1 MPLPEIIEI
10 APLRTIGAAQI
21 SIPGSKSITNRAL
34 LLAALADGVVTLRG
48 ALWSEDTQVL
58 VEALQLLG
66 FEIDVQPD
74 PAEWC
79 NRVIRVTGLGGTI
92 PRGGTAE
99 APLELFVGNAGTA
112 ARFLAALV
120 CLGHGVYRL
129 SGTERMHQRPQAALF
144 YALRQLGY
152 RIESTTDQ
160 LPAEIFGTGPSAA
173 ACQVDLA
180 QSSQFGSALLLCA
193 GVGGWDVTISGD
205 DAEEAPYV
213 AMTRKL
219 IGVFPKRGGEFQ
231 IEIDA
236 SSASY
241 FWAANWLLSKPA
253 REFEAEAAPQICL
266 ATSPSTDWQID
277 AAFPRFLPLPAEIS
291 RRNELGDSIMT
302 AMILA
307 PFAGSPTRFSDLGR
321 LRLQECE
328 RVAALRSELTKCG
341 VTVVENGDALTV
353 FPAAHTL
360 RGSEVETYNDHR
372 MAMCFAIL
380 GLRIPGVKIKNPSCV
395 KKTFPNFFQK
405 LATVPPAGLGTLIMD
420 ASTGQPLRPEQ
431 LFAE

>member
-1 MPLPEIIEI
+1 MV
-10 APLRTIGAAQI
+10 AAQI

-34 LLAALADGVVTLRG
+34 VLAALAKGVVTLKG

-58 VEALQLLG
+58 VEALRLLG
-66 FEIDVQPD
+66 FAIEVKPD
-74 PAEWC
+74 PEEWC
-79 NRVIRVTGLGGTI
+79 NRIIRVAGLGGKI
-92 PRGGTAE
+92 PRSGTAE

-144 YALRQLGY
+144 RALRQLGY
-152 RIESTTDQ
+152 RIESKSDQ
-160 LPAEIFGTGPSAA
+160 LPVEIFGAGPRTA
-173 ACQVDLA
+173 ACQVDLP

-193 GVGGWDVTISGD
+193 SVGGWDVAISGD
-205 DAEEAPYV
+205 NPEEAPYV

-219 IGVFPKRGGEFQ
+219 IGVFPRRGGEFQ

-241 FWAANWLLSKPA
+241 FWAANWLLSPRG
-253 REFEAEAAPQICL
+253 REIEAASAPQICL
-266 ATSPSTDWQID
+266 AASPSSDWQID

-307 PFAGSPTRFSDLGR
+307 PFAGSPTRFTDLGR

-328 RVAALRSELTKCG
+328 RVAALRGELTKCG
-341 VTVVENGDALTV
+341 VTVVEQGDALTV

-372 MAMCFAIL
+372 MAMCFAVL
-380 GLRIPGVKIKNPSCV
+380 GLSIPGVKIKNPSCV

-405 LATVPPAGLGTLIMD
+405 LAAPPPSGLGTAILD
-420 ASTGQPLRPEQ
+420 VSTGQPLRAEQ
-431 LFAE
+431 LFAA